1 MKLDP
6 LSIAT
11 WFALLLTSGVGISH
25 FSDNL
30 LLTIPLCLLMGVLA
44 ARLDVVV
51 RSHVKRIED
60 WHKHLKDEQA
70 RKQDSFEA

>member
-11 WFALLLTSGVGISH
+11 WFALLLTSGVGISRM
-25 FSDNL
+25 SDNL
-30 LLTIPLCLLMGVLA
+30 WLSLPLCLLMGVLA

-51 RSHVKRIED
+51 RSQFKKIED

>member
-6 LSIAT
+6 LSVAT
-11 WFALLLTSGVGISH
+11 WFALLITSGLGISH
-25 FSDNL
+25 LSDNL
-30 LLTIPLCLLMGVLA
+30 LLSLPLCLLMGVLA

-51 RSHVKRIED
+51 RGQFKRIED